1 MLKYYVWIKVVLVLL
16 TVVLIG
22 LDRLMANYGALDKYV
37 IIIIVIQKCTI
48 EIVMVK
54 NA

>member
-1 MLKYYVWIKVVLVLL
+1 MLKYYVWIKVVLL